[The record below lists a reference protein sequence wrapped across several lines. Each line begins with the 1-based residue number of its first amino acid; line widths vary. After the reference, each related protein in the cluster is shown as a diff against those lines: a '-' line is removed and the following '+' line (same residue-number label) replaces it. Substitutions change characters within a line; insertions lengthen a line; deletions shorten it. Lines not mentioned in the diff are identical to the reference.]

1 LFTKLSLQELEVKHL
16 REYPDKSS
24 FLLPLAP
31 SLIDLVPTETPY
43 FKVRSD
49 SSEAKGESKKALK
62 EIVKLGQEELK
73 AQKIPFLLL
82 VAGLPVDKQQLQ
94 DES

>member
-1 LFTKLSLQELEVKHL
+1 
-16 REYPDKSS
+16 
-24 FLLPLAP
+24 
-31 SLIDLVPTETPY
+31 
-43 FKVRSD
+43 
-49 SSEAKGESKKALK
+49 
-62 EIVKLGQEELK
+62 VKLGQEELK